1 MLVLIYVG
9 DAGPI
14 ELPPGRRCHA
24 KAAGFFDEN
33 EPEYVIPGTTH
44 DSTVIEC
51 YAPEGDRQNND
62 FFFFSLPASSSGNLN
77 HSPLVSQP
85 KSDLTT
91 EEWRDSTD
99 TVLFGRKFRI
109 EFENS

>member
-33 EPEYVIPGTTH
+33 EPEYVIPGTAH
-44 DSTVIEC
+44 DSTVIEGG
-51 YAPEGDRQNND
+51 E
-62 FFFFSLPASSSGNLN
+62 
-77 HSPLVSQP
+77 
-85 KSDLTT
+85 
-91 EEWRDSTD
+91 
-99 TVLFGRKFRI
+99 
-109 EFENS
+109 